1 MVSKELQQKIEN
13 KYIIPYLL
21 LLRDGLYLIIYDKND
36 DIIGRFVKSD
46 EDGKIY
52 EIHNVLFTDDIED
65 YLSDEVLFAHSVLF
79 RNNKD
84 YELNK
89 YVICERKEYISRCK
103 EFIKKIIDTVNSI
116 KKPNTYT
123 LIMDSIERDGG
134 KYVTFD
140 HGDSKYDGILVAAC
154 DSDED
159 IYWVVITNEL
169 KIQLE
174 SAVGGYHV
182 IEDKKQLKSMN
193 KELKSL
199 QENKPEELV
208 SMVEN
213 YFKNKIDYVFTK
225 IKVK

>member
-1 MVSKELQQKIEN
+1 MISNELQKKIKN
-13 KYIIPYLL
+13 KYITPYLL
-21 LLRDGLYLIIYDKND
+21 LLQNGLYLIIYDKDD
-36 DIIGRFVKSD
+36 DIIGRFTKNA
-46 EDGKIY
+46 DGKII
-52 EIHNVLFTDDIED
+52 EIHNVLFSDNIEE
-65 YLSDEVLFAHSVLF
+65 YLDEESINAHSILF
-79 RNNKD
+79 RNIGN

-89 YVICERKEYISRCK
+89 YVICERNEYISRCK
-103 EFIKKIIDTVNSI
+103 DFIKKLIEQVHAI

-123 LIMDSIERDGG
+123 LIMDDIERDGG

-140 HGDSKYDGILVAAC
+140 HSDNKYDGILVAAC